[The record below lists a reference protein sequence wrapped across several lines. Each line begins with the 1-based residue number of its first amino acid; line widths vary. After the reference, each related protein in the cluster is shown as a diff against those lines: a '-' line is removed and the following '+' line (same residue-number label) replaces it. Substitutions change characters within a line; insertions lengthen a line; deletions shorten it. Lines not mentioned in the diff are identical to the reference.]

1 MSSVIA
7 RSKKNYDEISTEL
20 IEDNTTSFWLKDAIK
35 SIRKRDALDM
45 MSDIELLV
53 DLHKKYREKFNLPF

>member
-1 MSSVIA
+1 MPNVIA